1 MLIDTCLRQAKAI
14 VIAPPKSSEPQATN
28 THLVTS
34 QKAALIILTGAECW
48 VDDVT
53 AHQPSDWPNLSKYEE
68 PQTIPRVSL
77 ARLDAFREPPD
88 AYCLPTSI
96 TPTLNPAPT
105 GNQRE
110 E

>member
-1 MLIDTCLRQAKAI
+1 VLITLAGE
-14 VIAPPKSSEPQATN
+14 KSR
-28 THLVTS
+28 
-34 QKAALIILTGAECW
+34 

-53 AHQPSDWPNLSKYEE
+53 AHQPSACKPNQSKDDVL
-68 PQTIPRVSL
+68 QASPRALL
-77 ARLDAFREPPD
+77 ARLDAFREAPD
-88 AYCLPTSI
+88 AYYLPTSI